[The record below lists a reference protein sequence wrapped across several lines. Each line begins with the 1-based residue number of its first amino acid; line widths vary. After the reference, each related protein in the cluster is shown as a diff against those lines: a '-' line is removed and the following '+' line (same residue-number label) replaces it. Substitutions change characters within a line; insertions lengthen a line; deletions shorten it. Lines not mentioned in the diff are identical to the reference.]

1 MSLENLIG
9 TIRIVKN
16 SSARLKTLPI
26 PICPPKILCK
36 LALDWTWASTLKVW
50 YITACAM
57 TPPQY
62 ISEYPSRYLLALLT
76 VFVLHHSFQ
85 KTQEKSCCRPQSP
98 ISKYH
103 FNYYS
108 LSSAPLSKPSTPS
121 PPKQSPVST
130 MMPSRVVTLLCGH
143 IWISRKLGK
152 LGGCDVTVWWKCG
165 HLVVVRNL
173 PLTACSRAN
182 TLVMRIASADCFSAC
197 VSYSTVSVDPFI
209 PVSGPCHRIWKELTV
224 L

>member
-1 MSLENLIG
+1 
-9 TIRIVKN
+9 
-16 SSARLKTLPI
+16 
-26 PICPPKILCK
+26 
-36 LALDWTWASTLKVW
+36 
-50 YITACAM
+50 M

-76 VFVLHHSFQ
+76 VFVFHHSFQ
-85 KTQEKSCCRPQSP
+85 KAPEKSCCRPQSP

-165 HLVVVRNL
+165 HLVAVRNL
-173 PLTACSRAN
+173 PLTSYPRPCSSAS
-182 TLVMRIASADCFSAC
+182 TLVMRIASADRFSAC
-197 VSYSTVSVDPFI
+197 YIYSTVFVDPFFL
-209 PVSGPCHRIWKELTV
+209 VSGPCHHIWKELTV